1 MLRFSAN
8 YIFPITGSPIRNG
21 IVEVDDSGRVVE
33 IIDPMGEALEKS
45 STGFYNGV
53 IVPGFVNTHC
63 HTELSH
69 FRGKLRP
76 ETGLS
81 GFVEQVRSLRIE
93 NVVDSESDI
102 KKGIDE
108 MSRQGIV
115 AVADICNTSDS
126 FFAKQNS
133 SIRFVNLME
142 ILGLDESKAE
152 IIIEHA
158 KMLKEFP
165 AYKAGDTA
173 YLTPHST
180 YTLSQK
186 LWSLLGNEL
195 KESRIISVHL
205 GESQMERELT
215 EKKEGKL
222 AETFQ
227 SWGFSVESIP
237 VGTPVDIVQKYI
249 PTDNKVLFVHN
260 TFLKKDEVVR
270 LKQQY
275 RNATFVLCPAS
286 NLFIEKALPDMEMLV
301 DTGVNITLGTDS
313 LASSSS
319 LSILDQLNLIIK
331 SFPQLTFSQILEW
344 ATINGARALGM
355 EEEIGSIEIVKKPGL
370 ILIYPF
376 DFGNMKPLPHSKVK
390 RLV

>member
-1 MLRFSAN
+1 MRRFSAN
-8 YIFPITGSPIRNG
+8 YIFPVTGRPIRNG
-21 IVEVDDSGRVVE
+21 IVEVDNTGKVVE
-33 IIDPMGEALEKS
+33 IIDPKGEPIETS
-45 STGFYNGV
+45 STEFHNGV
-53 IVPGFVNTHC
+53 IVPGFVNAHC

-69 FRGKLRP
+69 FKGKLQP

-81 GFVEQVRSLRIE
+81 GFVEQVRNLRIE
-93 NVVDSESDI
+93 NSVEPESAI
-102 KKGIDE
+102 KKGIEE

-133 SIRFVNLME
+133 SIRFVNLIE

-152 IIIEHA
+152 MILEHG
-158 KMLKEFP
+158 KMLKEIPDF
-165 AYKAGDTA
+165 KVGDCA

-186 LWSLLGNEL
+186 LWSLLANEL
-195 KESRIISVHL
+195 KESQIISIHL

-222 AETFQ
+222 ADTFR
-227 SWGFSVESIP
+227 SWGFSAESIP
-237 VGTPVDIVQKYI
+237 VGTPVDIVQKNI
-249 PTDNKVLFVHN
+249 PNDKKVLFVHN

-275 RNATFVLCPAS
+275 RDASFVLCPAS
-286 NLFIEKALPDMEMLV
+286 NLFIEKALPDVEMLV
-301 DTGVNITLGTDS
+301 KTGINISLGTDS

-319 LSILDQLNLIIK
+319 LSILDQINLIIK
-331 SFPQLTFSQILEW
+331 YFPQFPFGQILEW
-344 ATINGARALGM
+344 ATINGAMALGM
-355 EEEIGSIEIVKKPGL
+355 EQELGSIEVSKIPGL
-370 ILIYPF
+370 SLIYPF
-376 DFGNMKPLPHSKVK
+376 DFENMQPFNHSKVK
-390 RLV
+390 RLI